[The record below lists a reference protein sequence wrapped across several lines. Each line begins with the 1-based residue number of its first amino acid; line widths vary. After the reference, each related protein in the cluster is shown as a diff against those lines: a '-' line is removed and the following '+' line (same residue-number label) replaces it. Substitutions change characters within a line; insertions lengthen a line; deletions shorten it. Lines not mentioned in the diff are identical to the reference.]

1 MFIFSAQN
9 NALTITGSVRI
20 VESSI
25 KLSMIYHIQKKEYMN
40 PDFFCKS
47 PRPLSQDEA
56 WHPREQ
62 HR

>member
-25 KLSMIYHIQKKEYMN
+25 KLSMIYHIQKKEYILKLCSFLEML
-40 PDFFCKS
+40 
-47 PRPLSQDEA
+47 R
-56 WHPREQ
+56 
-62 HR
+62 